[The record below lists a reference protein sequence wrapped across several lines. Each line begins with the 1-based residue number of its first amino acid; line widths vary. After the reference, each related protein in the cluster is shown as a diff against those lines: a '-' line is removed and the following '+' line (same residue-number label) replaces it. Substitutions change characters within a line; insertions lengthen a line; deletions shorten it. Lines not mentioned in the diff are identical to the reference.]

1 MRCVGKLLDGMF
13 SQQNKGL
20 EEIRHRLSQLG
31 YRSSPNRDIG
41 QRVRYDGAI
50 LVMKTV
56 LTKFTMIGATC
67 VLLAGCDSF
76 WPALEPTNPGY
87 GGAGGT
93 TFQSNT
99 TSGAAVGG
107 PIPASSVD
115 SRVAASAASYGSTTV
130 VGERINEMES
140 DLSRLTSAVGGLRGQ
155 FVEIRT
161 NSSSN
166 AQAYH
171 VNKADITSRL
181 QLGTTPGN
189 PVLVGRWNAAQ
200 AALQQVEQTIPA
212 LSSLQGQAADQA
224 AFGKFLLSTVQ
235 ATYGLSGAVD
245 EDHARLRG
253 VEDSV
258 FQSLVDLDR
267 MITDVTQEINRHNLY
282 VSNERQNMTTL
293 SLGIKNGELY
303 GTNLAS
309 RSFTLVEAA
318 AASAAASGPGIL
330 PGAEPLVIIKFDREN
345 VPYQQALYNAVSQ
358 ALTVKPAAVFD
369 LVAVSPM
376 SGNAAQIAL
385 NDAAARRNAEDVL
398 RTMTTMGV
406 QPGRVNM
413 LANSQAVA
421 INEVHLYVR

>member
-1 MRCVGKLLDGMF
+1 
-13 SQQNKGL
+13 
-20 EEIRHRLSQLG
+20 
-31 YRSSPNRDIG
+31 
-41 QRVRYDGAI
+41 
-50 LVMKTV
+50 MKTAF
-56 LTKFTMIGATC
+56 TKITLIGATC
-67 VLLAGCDSF
+67 VLLAGCDSL
-76 WPALEPTNPGY
+76 WPSLEPTDP
-87 GGAGGT
+87 ASGGT
-93 TFQSNT
+93 TTQSASPAPAPST
-99 TSGAAVGG
+99 GG
-107 PIPASSVD
+107 PVPASAAQNSSVE
-115 SRVAASAASYGSTTV
+115 SRLAASAASYNGTTI
-130 VGERINEMES
+130 VGERINQMEG
-140 DLSRLTSAVGGLRGQ
+140 DLGRLSSSVGGLRGALND
-155 FVEIRT
+155 IRG
-161 NSSSN
+161 NSAAN

-189 PVLVGRWNAAQ
+189 PVLVDQWNAAQ
-200 AALQQVEQTIPA
+200 GALQQVELTIPA
-212 LSSLQGQAADQA
+212 LTSLQSEAADQA

-245 EDHARLRG
+245 EDHSRLRG
-253 VEDSV
+253 VEDAV

-318 AASAAASGPGIL
+318 AASAASSGPGL
-330 PGAEPLVIIKFDREN
+330 QPGADPLVIIKFDREN

-369 LVAVSPM
+369 LVAVSPTG
-376 SGNAAQIAL
+376 GNAAQVAL

-398 RTMTTMGV
+398 RTLTTMGV

-413 LANSQAVA
+413 LADSQTVPQ
-421 INEVHLYVR
+421 NEVHLYVR

>member
-1 MRCVGKLLDGMF
+1 MEGDLG
-13 SQQNKGL
+13 
-20 EEIRHRLSQLG
+20 RLSG
-31 YRSSPNRDIG
+31 
-41 QRVRYDGAI
+41 
-50 LVMKTV
+50 
-56 LTKFTMIGATC
+56 
-67 VLLAGCDSF
+67 
-76 WPALEPTNPGY
+76 
-87 GGAGGT
+87 
-93 TFQSNT
+93 
-99 TSGAAVGG
+99 
-107 PIPASSVD
+107 
-115 SRVAASAASYGSTTV
+115 
-130 VGERINEMES
+130 
-140 DLSRLTSAVGGLRGQ
+140 AVGGLRGQ
-155 FVEIRT
+155 LTDIRS
-161 NSSSN
+161 NSSAN

-189 PVLVGRWNAAQ
+189 PVLVDQWNAAQ
-200 AALQQVEQTIPA
+200 GALQQVEQTIPA
-212 LSSLQGQAADQA
+212 LSSLQNQAADQA

-245 EDHARLRG
+245 EDHARLRS

-267 MITDVTQEINRHNLY
+267 MISDVTQEINRHNLY

-318 AASAAASGPGIL
+318 AASAASSGPGIA
-330 PGAEPLVIIKFDREN
+330 PGADPLVIIKFDREN

-358 ALTVKPAAVFD
+358 ALTVKPEAVFD
-369 LVAVSPM
+369 LVAISPNA
-376 SGNAAQIAL
+376 GNAAQVAL

-398 RTMTTMGV
+398 RTLTTMGV

-413 LANSQAVA
+413 LADSQTVA
-421 INEVHLYVR
+421 QNEVHLYVR